1 MPMGSDGDWPSVSV
15 IIPMLNELGFI
26 EACIDG
32 IDVQTYPADLIEIL
46 VVDGGSTDGSR
57 ELVGRL
63 AAADPR
69 IRLLDNPR
77 VLAAAAANVGIAE
90 ATTDVL
96 CFLSAH
102 GVAEPDYI
110 ELSVRALVE
119 TGAVGVGGR
128 YCHEGLDPKS
138 TAIGMAMASPFG
150 MASPHRVATERMSVD
165 TISHPVFL
173 RQPLVDVG
181 GYDETL
187 LRNEDYELNFRLRE
201 AGGDLVFTPEIS
213 TVYRP
218 RGSILALAKQFF
230 AYGRGKTSV
239 LAKHPSAFQLRH
251 VCHQRPFF
259 LLRRLDPCCR
269 RTERP
274 RRSHC
279 GISCLRARSRCRN
292 TSISSVASCGR
303 NRNLR
308 CRAPDH
314 PRDLG
319 RRGLGRAARTLGTSG
334 HGRPC
339 MTRGPDVGLDS
350 SPALVASCRCSA
362 LRGSFSRRRQ
372 CRSWNSGC
380 WQVDSH
386 SSCSSA
392 PLATSV

>member
-1 MPMGSDGDWPSVSV
+1 MPMGSAGDLPSVSV

-57 ELVGRL
+57 ELVGRM
-63 AAADPR
+63 AAADSR

-110 ELSVRALVE
+110 ELSVRALLE

-150 MASPHRVATERMSVD
+150 MASPHRVATERTSVD

-187 LRNEDYELNFRLRE
+187 LRNEDYELNFRLRQ

-239 LAKHPSAFQLRH
+239 LAKHPSAFRFRH
-251 VCHQRPFF
+251 VVPPAAVLFAATAGPLFVAGPKGRVVVATGSAAYA
-259 LLRRLDPCCR
+259 LVLGAATL
-269 RTERP
+269 
-274 RRSHC
+274 
-279 GISCLRARSRCRN
+279 RSRPWRHAA
-292 TSISSVASCGR
+292 TTGTFVVALPIIHVTWGAGVWAEILAR
-303 NRNLR
+303 L
-308 CRAPDH
+308 A
-314 PRDLG
+314 
-319 RRGLGRAARTLGTSG
+319 RRG
-334 HGRPC
+334 
-339 MTRGPDVGLDS
+339 M
-350 SPALVASCRCSA
+350 
-362 LRGSFSRRRQ
+362 
-372 CRSWNSGC
+372 
-380 WQVDSH
+380 VDR
-386 SSCSSA
+386 
-392 PLATSV
+392 V